1 MVQRQVKPKQMT
13 ETNKWNKHNKYW
25 PWTTLLGGE
34 KRRLTGLAKRA
45 ERGTGEG
52 EVREARPI
60 LSLLDSFLCSLLSS
74 HSLRK
79 RLRNQQARGKP
90 ECYLQKAWLRIWRKG
105 GFPPSRNFYVRT
117 LVNKIETM
125 HGRSRV
131 NVKVEPRSTFNLR
144 MAFHAL
150 PLFHL
155 RS

>member
-1 MVQRQVKPKQMT
+1 MKPKQMT

-25 PWTTLLGGE
+25 PSTTLLGGE

-45 ERGTGEG
+45 EQGTGEG
-52 EVREARPI
+52 EVREARAPI
-60 LSLLDSFLCSLLSS
+60 LSLLESFLCSLLSS
-74 HSLRK
+74 HSLR
-79 RLRNQQARGKP
+79 LRNEQARGKP